1 MIQHYMTLGEGS
13 GAEEKRGGGSV
24 NDPTLHDTGGGGR
37 GVY

>member
-1 MIQHYMTLGEGS
+1 MIQHHMRLGG